1 MDIEKFTLGWST
13 FHNHLLDTNNHLF
26 HQKSFTDITLVSD
39 DLLPIEAHKFILSS
53 SSCVLQKLLQMDL
66 SPKPVL
72 FLRGIKNYELQALMQ
87 FLYLGETS
95 IGVSTV
101 ERFLKIAKDL
111 EIKKFM
117 ENDLG
122 IPGSFLDIRSFNSLN
137 EEKVKEEVQTV
148 IEDNNQAN
156 ENDTG
161 ISVNENEVLLEGNQD
176 DNTKNTD
183 SVINDVTVKEKKF
196 TCPYCLYKA
205 NTSSNYHRHV
215 RNVHQKEVQTNK
227 NIIEENEQTKE
238 NDFDDSN
245 ISVDENE
252 VFLEGYNDE
261 KIQNNDTDTV
271 EEKKFKCEECPYVTK
286 NKGAL
291 RTHIKSIH
299 LMEKFPCPHCPYKAT
314 QRCNYY
320 RHIRTRHQI
329 D

>member
-13 FHNHLLDTNNHLF
+13 FHNHLLDTNYHLF

-39 DLLPIEAHKFILSS
+39 DLFPIEAHKFILSS
-53 SSCVLQKLLQMDL
+53 SSCVFQKLLQMDL
-66 SPKPVL
+66 SPKPIL
-72 FLRGIKNYELQALMQ
+72 FLRGIKNEELQALMQ

-122 IPGSFLDIRSFNSLN
+122 IPGSFLDVRSLNSLN
-137 EEKVKEEVQTV
+137 KEKVKEEVQTV
-148 IEDNNQAN
+148 IEDNKQAN
-156 ENDTG
+156 DAG
-161 ISVNENEVLLEGNQD
+161 ISVNENEVILEGSQD
-176 DNTKNTD
+176 DNTKNID
-183 SVINDVTVKEKKF
+183 SVINDVAVKEKKF

-205 NTSSNYHRHV
+205 NTSSNYHRHI

-227 NIIEENEQTKE
+227 NIIEDNEQTNE
-238 NDFDDSN
+238 ND
-245 ISVDENE
+245 
-252 VFLEGYNDE
+252 VFLEVYNDE
-261 KIQNNDTDTV
+261 NTQNSDTDTA

-286 NKGAL
+286 NRGAL

-320 RHIRTRHQI
+320 RHIRTIHQI